1 MNLNEKSGIVRYFI
15 LISQYVVKRK
25 NKDTQDAQKQPQC
38 VRSLQLKSCPNLS
51 KLKGSTLQ
59 EGHLFNF
66 LSFKDKKK
74 SFSILFWKSHLFG
87 YFFPKLFTYNE
98 NKNAH
103 MHSFRY
109 QLPRSQQE
117 LKKRF
122 IYHVISYIL
131 QGNKVPYFLFIM
143 T

>member
-1 MNLNEKSGIVRYFI
+1 MNLSEKSGIVRYFI

-66 LSFKDKKK
+66 LSFKHKK
-74 SFSILFWKSHLFG
+74 SFNLLFLKIPSIW
-87 YFFPKLFTYNE
+87 
-98 NKNAH
+98 
-103 MHSFRY
+103 
-109 QLPRSQQE
+109 
-117 LKKRF
+117 
-122 IYHVISYIL
+122 
-131 QGNKVPYFLFIM
+131 QGRRIVF
-143 T
+143 